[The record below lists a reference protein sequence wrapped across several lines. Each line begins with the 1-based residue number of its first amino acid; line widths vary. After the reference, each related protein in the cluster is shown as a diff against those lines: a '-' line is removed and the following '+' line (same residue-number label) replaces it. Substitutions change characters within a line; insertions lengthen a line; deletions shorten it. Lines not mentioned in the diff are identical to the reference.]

1 MLTLSVLTIGLLTR
15 FAPLSTPLTRC
26 GAPSMIYD
34 RGQDTGAEVDEAT
47 PQPREGASEPRRR
60 SGRSNAA
67 AFGNRIFVENLN
79 LDTSWGALKDHF
91 TSAGYPVAYASV
103 SYDREAQRSKGQGI
117 VQFETGDAMAHA
129 LSDAGMTGTTL
140 DGVRIKCRPDAK
152 ALHVAA
158 RARDS
163 RRQYDGYSEQG
174 GQSRGGG
181 DRGRSARGLGG
192 TPREYN
198 EFGHDYTRHADDRTT
213 LDSAATE
220 KVRMHAHAHACVCVC
235 VLQVQCRCT
244 ACTLLLHIAY
254 HRRCTGYMHVCSTAG
269 APAICICVLPATY
282 ICTLLQVHQLLR
294 QRLECKLSRDFSK
307 ADKLL
312 EALGGLGVSV
322 ADRQRQWRADG
333 ISFERAYTRVA
344 KDVRSGP
351 GGQVDTSRVGRLL
364 EERASARRRK
374 DFGAADELRD
384 ELRLRLGVE
393 VDDQERTWWLV
404 PEDEAEPG
412 GAGSEPG
419 GAGSDL
425 DSERRGRQNQGGAAA
440 SFATRVQALPYSRSP
455 NCDVDLSSQEREQI
469 EDLLDARQAAKRRR
483 NFQRADDLQL
493 ELRALGV
500 ETDDT
505 AREWRLV

>member
-220 KVRMHAHAHACVCVC
+220 KVCARACMRMRMRTTGAMQVHCMHAAAAYCIPPQVHRLYACMLYC
-235 VLQVQCRCT
+235 
-244 ACTLLLHIAY
+244 
-254 HRRCTGYMHVCSTAG
+254 RCTGYMHMCTTGYIHMYSTAG
-269 APAICICVLPATY
+269 APA
-282 ICTLLQVHQLLR
+282 
-294 QRLECKLSRDFSK
+294 
-307 ADKLL
+307 
-312 EALGGLGVSV
+312 
-322 ADRQRQWRADG
+322 
-333 ISFERAYTRVA
+333 
-344 KDVRSGP
+344 
-351 GGQVDTSRVGRLL
+351 
-364 EERASARRRK
+364 
-374 DFGAADELRD
+374 
-384 ELRLRLGVE
+384 
-393 VDDQERTWWLV
+393 
-404 PEDEAEPG
+404 
-412 GAGSEPG
+412 
-419 GAGSDL
+419 
-425 DSERRGRQNQGGAAA
+425 AAA
-440 SFATRVQALPYSRSP
+440 AARVQAEPR
-455 NCDVDLSSQEREQI
+455 
-469 EDLLDARQAAKRRR
+469 
-483 NFQRADDLQL
+483 LQQ
-493 ELRALGV
+493 G
-500 ETDDT
+500 
-505 AREWRLV
+505 